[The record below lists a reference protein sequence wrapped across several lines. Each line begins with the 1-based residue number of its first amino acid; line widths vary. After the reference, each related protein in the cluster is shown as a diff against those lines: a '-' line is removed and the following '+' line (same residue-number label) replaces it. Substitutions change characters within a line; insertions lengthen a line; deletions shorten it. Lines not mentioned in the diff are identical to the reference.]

1 MAAQVDGKK
10 ALTIRVPVALHR
22 EARVLSV
29 LRGESLQD
37 VLVESLREWV
47 KRAKEEVR

>member
-1 MAAQVDGKK
+1 MSAQVDDKK
-10 ALTIRVPVALHR
+10 ALTIRVPAALHR

-37 VLVESLREWV
+37 ILVDSLRQWV
-47 KRAKEEVR
+47 KRAKEETR